1 MPFERPTLQQID
13 DRIRNDIAGR
23 MRIDNTARTASL
35 FRRSVVAVL
44 SRVYAGA
51 CHLLYGFLA
60 WLARQ
65 RFVQTMEGEFLDA
78 EGLTYGLAR
87 KPADFAVGQAAF
99 VGLDGAIL
107 PEGTLC
113 QANDARQY
121 RVTTAVP
128 AAGGTG
134 TATLQAVETGSGGN
148 LQPGSTL
155 RLITPI
161 AGVQTG
167 LLAGA
172 DGLRGGT
179 DAETDED
186 YRERILDRKREPPH
200 GGSAH
205 DYVQWA
211 LQVPGVTRAWC
222 LPLWMG
228 LGTVGVM
235 FARDG
240 DADIIPTEGQCQAV
254 AAHID
259 PLRPVTAEVYVFAPM
274 PKEIDVA
281 VKISPDTAD
290 NRENVKLELADFVVR
305 EGAPGATL
313 RVSRISEAISAA
325 VREHH
330 HYLEMPVNDIPVAE
344 NELPVLGLVTF
355 VDNPNG

>member
-1 MPFERPTLQQID
+1 MPFERPTLKEIAN
-13 DRIRNDIAGR
+13 RIHNDIAGR
-23 MRIDNTARTASL
+23 MRIKNAVRSASL
-35 FRRSVVAVL
+35 LGRSVVAVL
-44 SRVYAGA
+44 SRVYAGS

-78 EGLTYGLAR
+78 EGLTYDMAR
-87 KPADFAVGQAAF
+87 KPADCAA
-99 VGLDGAIL
+99 GKAAIAGNDGAAL
-107 PEGTLC
+107 PAGTVVRR
-113 QANDARQY
+113 DDGVEY
-121 RVTTAVP
+121 RVTAMEPV
-128 AAGGTG
+128 AGGTG
-134 TATLQAVETGSGGN
+134 TADLVAIAAGINGNAASGT
-148 LQPGSTL
+148 TL
-155 RLITPI
+155 RLVSPV
-161 AGVQTG
+161 AGLQTV
-167 LLAGA
+167 LTVDAA
-172 DGLRGGT
+172 GLRGGT
-179 DAETDED
+179 DIEGDES

-200 GGSAH
+200 GGNAH

-240 DADIIPTEGQCQAV
+240 DADIIPTEGQCGEV
-254 AAHID
+254 AAHIE
-259 PLRPVTAEVYVFAPM
+259 PLRPVTAEVFVFPPT
-274 PKEIDVA
+274 PKPIDVT

-290 NRENVKLELADFVVR
+290 NRLNVGEELADFIIR
-305 EGAPGATL
+305 EGAPGVTL

-325 VREHH
+325 VGEHH

-355 VDNPNG
+355 VDNLNG